1 MNSSTFYNALIKR
14 PNERN
19 EEEINTIFNHLRRL
33 EVFERLHDAPLKS
46 VCKTARLE
54 RHSANYVLFRKGQLA
69 TCWYILLS
77 GSVFMN
83 KQVYLPIGCF
93 GKRSNMNLRR
103 MSDCIV
109 ISPSDMIVI
118 DYPDVQ
124 RITVHLHNNSDNILN
139 QTGNQPNV
147 SATAFPAFDGPSSS
161 SLSSSPLGGA
171 GTSTPSLLVRRQSG
185 DCAWKG
191 NIQQQSSKGI
201 QIMTMAPPQRSAA
214 ATPLPP
220 HYNQQQYSSKYPPHH
235 RIPPHIST
243 SSNQQQQLCHQHN
256 NNNNH
261 LYQQQSTIQ
270 HIPVTNSPICHR
282 VPSPAPTFSSPVKDV
297 FHFSRHQNS
306 NNSNNN
312 NSLQQ
317 QNRGG
322 GVFFHPQIIL
332 QQHHAKSN
340 SMSSG
345 NTSKNQ
351 QKNKEFLN
359 EVEVP
364 FIRIK
369 QQQQPKTLP
378 RTKIDEINGELLVEE
393 KNCKN
398 NNQFSPR
405 QKRSSITSLRDS
417 PTINLSNFNNSLIQ
431 QKMAIFEPSNNSSST
446 QTLKINEEIIKE
458 NIDNLNNDTMTK
470 TKKNTKIEENLN
482 GKNSFLEKPLKEKLE
497 EEKFNN
503 EKEVANLTEKNIKV
517 PKSPVTSTN
526 FQRLSKIRLN
536 MGSGRRNTVK
546 FFLIFIEKNGL
557 GLLMFF
563 GENQIVNDEDISAL
577 ETLAANVRI
586 RQQSPQQNRTQGAAA
601 VNKIPSSV
609 SALTV
614 DDSEDC
620 FAGLPETS
628 VDNEMLDD
636 CEDDEE
642 DEEEGSCPSH
652 DSFHELRDSVREC
665 LEKEPSNRTGE
676 DLAILIE
683 FMSSLPSLAQLPMS
697 IKRQLC
703 LKMVFAVVPTKGT
716 SIMQHGEKID
726 AWSVVVNGSVEHVH
740 SNGQHV
746 EYRLGDCFGVQPI
759 AQTQYND
766 GEIRTLADDCE
777 FILVEHGDFY
787 SIMSSLSRQIEREN
801 DEKSGEV
808 VREVERRMIDNQVE
822 LVVTKASPER
832 LLRQL
837 LLDEKDDL
845 LLAAT
850 SPITENVDS
859 LANISTNSAQMDS
872 HFVEDFLLM
881 HRVFFPDSFLAIRQL
896 IDWFR
901 LEPKHRE
908 RVARIMLI
916 WLNNH
921 FEDFEGNDSD
931 GKMTALLNEFDQ
943 LLADAKM
950 FNHQCLMSITCSVKS
965 QSRQVTLTRSD
976 RSEPLNFKLVGGST
990 YGGIFVMS
998 VETGSSAEKVG
1009 FRRGDELLE
1018 VNGKNMRKFSLSNA
1032 EDIIRESTHLSITLK
1047 TNWIGFQEALL
1058 HYQEDQQTNSTT
1070 TISTAN
1076 CPPKKASNP
1085 SVQTTTAMPSRY
1097 QKKCSIP
1104 TIAGAGHH
1112 NKQHPQRER
1121 RSTLSA
1127 AINQVELNPHQHYH
1141 NSKAGSATPTS
1152 GGNST
1157 ISHKKVLNKLIQII
1171 RGSVDDNNVC
1181 HQHNKCLQQKQQQQ
1195 NGQQITIDSTD
1206 GESKNNGNSL
1216 RASRSNPDI
1225 SVHSCGPCTSSNI
1238 SCTSSSST
1246 ASNRHSS
1253 LCAASSNGSVGTYL
1267 PRIDQALKIY
1277 RSDQSFRYIPVCADL
1292 NAKQILQLALQE
1304 FGISTDSIDDNSCLW
1319 AIYEC
1324 SVSHDGVIKQR
1335 RLPPTAT
1342 NLAETVALNARLYLR
1357 DMQKEENNLLP
1368 DELIPEVLKQARLTL
1383 YTLNAQCI
1391 ATQLT
1396 LQDFGV
1402 FSSIEPTEYVNH
1414 LFQLGVNGEN
1424 NSSKQR
1430 GKGWDKLAE
1439 FESLFNREMW
1449 WVATEVCCERNVYR
1463 RSKLVKKFIKVARH
1477 CHLLR
1482 NLNSMFAI
1490 VSGLEK
1496 PAVRRLSHTWERV
1509 PGKYLKMLA
1518 DLQQLMDPSRNM
1530 SRYRQHLAQLAQEP
1544 PLIPIYPILRK
1555 DLTFAHEA
1563 NPTFCGPRLVNF
1575 EKLRMIAQ
1583 IIRNIQRFS
1592 SVHYDPSELYIG
1604 SNGGSGG
1611 GGTAEVMFHHDAL
1624 DPVSATIR
1632 KATKAG
1638 IGNRFGTSTSSNGA
1652 GLSRKKLYERTLM
1665 LRRVRAYLRSMP
1677 LIDSEANLDKISLEI
1692 EPPAL
1697 TSGQSSSVQ
1706 QLHHSSCSPHS
1717 QHQTQPSSSSAS
1729 TARRRL
1735 PSPSPS
1741 SLSSQSNQSS
1751 SIFHQQEKQRQ
1762 SMAGGIIGG
1771 GGGNGLPKF
1780 GVESPQAVQKML
1792 ALVQNS
1798 KIKSRQPF
1806 FTSFHQ
1812 SSGRSHLLQSHGAL
1826 SASAELPPIGV
1837 DNHHLHIQQRKRC
1850 SVTSSS
1856 TTTDEN
1862 VSCSGNNERAV

>member
-1 MNSSTFYNALIKR
+1 MD
-14 PNERN
+14 E
-19 EEEINTIFNHLRRL
+19 
-33 EVFERLHDAPLKS
+33 
-46 VCKTARLE
+46 
-54 RHSANYVLFRKGQLA
+54 
-69 TCWYILLS
+69 
-77 GSVFMN
+77 N
-83 KQVYLPIGCF
+83 KL
-93 GKRSNMNLRR
+93 
-103 MSDCIV
+103 
-109 ISPSDMIVI
+109 
-118 DYPDVQ
+118 
-124 RITVHLHNNSDNILN
+124 
-139 QTGNQPNV
+139 
-147 SATAFPAFDGPSSS
+147 
-161 SLSSSPLGGA
+161 
-171 GTSTPSLLVRRQSG
+171 
-185 DCAWKG
+185 
-191 NIQQQSSKGI
+191 
-201 QIMTMAPPQRSAA
+201 
-214 ATPLPP
+214 
-220 HYNQQQYSSKYPPHH
+220 
-235 RIPPHIST
+235 
-243 SSNQQQQLCHQHN
+243 
-256 NNNNH
+256 
-261 LYQQQSTIQ
+261 
-270 HIPVTNSPICHR
+270 
-282 VPSPAPTFSSPVKDV
+282 
-297 FHFSRHQNS
+297 
-306 NNSNNN
+306 
-312 NSLQQ
+312 
-317 QNRGG
+317 
-322 GVFFHPQIIL
+322 
-332 QQHHAKSN
+332 
-340 SMSSG
+340 
-345 NTSKNQ
+345 
-351 QKNKEFLN
+351 
-359 EVEVP
+359 
-364 FIRIK
+364 
-369 QQQQPKTLP
+369 
-378 RTKIDEINGELLVEE
+378 
-393 KNCKN
+393 
-398 NNQFSPR
+398 
-405 QKRSSITSLRDS
+405 
-417 PTINLSNFNNSLIQ
+417 
-431 QKMAIFEPSNNSSST
+431 
-446 QTLKINEEIIKE
+446 
-458 NIDNLNNDTMTK
+458 
-470 TKKNTKIEENLN
+470 
-482 GKNSFLEKPLKEKLE
+482 
-497 EEKFNN
+497 
-503 EKEVANLTEKNIKV
+503 
-517 PKSPVTSTN
+517 
-526 FQRLSKIRLN
+526 
-536 MGSGRRNTVK
+536 
-546 FFLIFIEKNGL
+546 
-557 GLLMFF
+557 
-563 GENQIVNDEDISAL
+563 QIVNDEDISAL

-586 RQQSPQQNRTQGAAA
+586 RQQSPQQNKTQGAAA
-601 VNKIPSSV
+601 INKIRQSIASSV

-628 VDNEMLDD
+628 
-636 CEDDEE
+636 
-642 DEEEGSCPSH
+642 
-652 DSFHELRDSVREC
+652 ELRDSVREC

-808 VREVERRMIDNQVE
+808 VREVERRMVDNQVE

-837 LLDEKDDL
+837 LLDEEDDL

-1032 EDIIRESTHLSITLK
+1032 EDIIRESTHLSIILK

-1076 CPPKKASNP
+1076 CPSKKTNNTSL
-1085 SVQTTTAMPSRY
+1085 QTTTAMPSRY

-1104 TIAGAGHH
+1104 SVAGAGHH

-1127 AINQVELNPHQHYH
+1127 AINQVELNPQQHYH

-1171 RGSVDDNNVC
+1171 RGSVDDNN
-1181 HQHNKCLQQKQQQQ
+1181 
-1195 NGQQITIDSTD
+1195 
-1206 GESKNNGNSL
+1206 
-1216 RASRSNPDI
+1216 
-1225 SVHSCGPCTSSNI
+1225 SNI

-1253 LCAASSNGSVGTYL
+1253 LCAASSNGSVGTCL

-1304 FGISTDSIDDNSCLW
+1304 FGISPDSIDDNSCLW

-1424 NSSKQR
+1424 SFSKHR

-1604 SNGGSGG
+1604 NNGGSG
-1611 GGTAEVMFHHDAL
+1611 GGTAEVMFHHDVL

-1638 IGNRFGTSTSSNGA
+1638 IGNRFGTSSSSNGA

-1677 LIDSEANLDKISLEI
+1677 LIDSEANLDRISLEI

-1762 SMAGGIIGG
+1762 SLAGGII

-1812 SSGRSHLLQSHGAL
+1812 SSGRSQLLQSHGAL

-1837 DNHHLHIQQRKRC
+1837 DNHHLHTQQRKRC

-1862 VSCSGNNERAV
+1862 VSCSGNNNERAV

>member
-1 MNSSTFYNALIKR
+1 
-14 PNERN
+14 
-19 EEEINTIFNHLRRL
+19 
-33 EVFERLHDAPLKS
+33 
-46 VCKTARLE
+46 
-54 RHSANYVLFRKGQLA
+54 
-69 TCWYILLS
+69 
-77 GSVFMN
+77 
-83 KQVYLPIGCF
+83 
-93 GKRSNMNLRR
+93 MNLRR

-139 QTGNQPNV
+139 QTGNQPSV
-147 SATAFPAFDGPSSS
+147 SATAFPAYDGPSSS
-161 SLSSSPLGGA
+161 SLSSSPLAA
-171 GTSTPSLLVRRQSG
+171 GISTPSLLVRRQSG
-185 DCAWKG
+185 DCGWKG
-191 NIQQQSSKGI
+191 NNQSQSSKGV
-201 QIMTMAPPQRSAA
+201 QVMTMAPPPQRSAA
-214 ATPLPP
+214 PLLP
-220 HYNQQQYSSKYPPHH
+220 QQQKQYSKYPHH
-235 RIPPHIST
+235 RIPPTIST

-256 NNNNH
+256 NNNH
-261 LYQQQSTIQ
+261 LFNQQQKSIQ
-270 HIPVTNSPICHR
+270 HIPVTNSPITLCHR

-297 FHFSRHQNS
+297 FHFSHHQ
-306 NNSNNN
+306 NSNNN
-312 NSLQQ
+312 NSLHHQQ

-345 NTSKNQ
+345 NTSLKNQ
-351 QKNKEFLN
+351 QKQKEFLN
-359 EVEVP
+359 KNTLNSNEVELP
-364 FIRIK
+364 YIRVK
-369 QQQQPKTLP
+369 QQQPKTLP
-378 RTKIDEINGELLVEE
+378 RTKLDEINGEFLEE
-393 KNCKN
+393 KICQD
-398 NNQFSPR
+398 NQFSPPR
-405 QKRSSITSLRDS
+405 QKRISISSLRDS
-417 PTINLSNFNNSLIQ
+417 PINLPNFSNSLIQ
-431 QKMAIFEPSNNSSST
+431 QKKAIFEPSNNSSTLTLNKKENKEENWSSSLT
-446 QTLKINEEIIKE
+446 TLKIKEEIPKE
-458 NIDNLNNDTMTK
+458 NFENSNNDTMTK
-470 TKKNTKIEENLN
+470 TKKNTKLEENLDEKNLNLEKTLKEKIEENV
-482 GKNSFLEKPLKEKLE
+482 
-497 EEKFNN
+497 
-503 EKEVANLTEKNIKV
+503 KEVNLTEKPKV
-517 PKSPVTSTN
+517 PKSPITSTN

-536 MGSGRRNTVK
+536 MGSGRRNTQVA
-546 FFLIFIEKNGL
+546 
-557 GLLMFF
+557 
-563 GENQIVNDEDISAL
+563 NDEDISAL

-586 RQQSPQQNRTQGAAA
+586 RQQSPQQNRTTQTTGASSI
-601 VNKIPSSV
+601 NKIRQSIASSV
-609 SALTV
+609 SAITV

-628 VDNEMLDD
+628 VDNEMIDD
-636 CEDDEE
+636 CEDDDE

-716 SIMQHGEKID
+716 SIMQHGERID

-740 SNGQHV
+740 SNGQHL

-808 VREVERRMIDNQVE
+808 VREVERRMVDNQVE

-837 LLDEKDDL
+837 LLDEEDDL

-850 SPITENVDS
+850 SPTTDNIDS

-881 HRVFFPDSFLAIRQL
+881 HRVFFSDSSLAVRQL

-921 FEDFEGNDSD
+921 FEDFEGNDSN

-943 LLADAKM
+943 LLADARM

-976 RSEPLNFKLVGGST
+976 RSEPLSFKLVGGST

-998 VETGSSAEKVG
+998 VEAGSSAEKVG
-1009 FRRGDELLE
+1009 LRRGDELLE

-1058 HYQEDQQTNSTT
+1058 HYQEDQQTNPTT
-1070 TISTAN
+1070 TQSAI
-1076 CPPKKASNP
+1076 CPPKNTNTSL
-1085 SVQTTTAMPSRY
+1085 QTTAVPSRY
-1097 QKKCSIP
+1097 QKKCSVP
-1104 TIAGAGHH
+1104 SIAGTGHH
-1112 NKQHPQRER
+1112 KQHPQRER

-1127 AINQVELNPHQHYH
+1127 AINQAELNPNQHHHHH

-1152 GGNST
+1152 GGNS

-1181 HQHNKCLQQKQQQQ
+1181 HQHKCLQQQQQ
-1195 NGQQITIDSTD
+1195 NGQQIIDSTD
-1206 GESKNNGNSL
+1206 GDSKSNGNL

-1253 LCAASSNGSVGTYL
+1253 LCAASSNGSGGTCL

-1292 NAKQILQLALQE
+1292 NAKQILHLALQE

-1357 DMQKEENNLLP
+1357 DMQKEENTLLP

-1396 LQDFGV
+1396 LQDFAV

-1414 LFQLGVNGEN
+1414 LFQLGVNSED
-1424 NSSKQR
+1424 NSCSKQR

-1463 RSKLVKKFIKVARH
+1463 RSKLVKKFIKIARH

-1604 SNGGSGG
+1604 NNSGNVG
-1611 GGTAEVMFHHDAL
+1611 GGTAEVMFHSDVL

-1638 IGNRFGTSTSSNGA
+1638 IGNRFGTSSSSNGA

-1677 LIDSEANLDKISLEI
+1677 LIDSEANLDRISLEC

-1697 TSGQSSSVQ
+1697 SSVQSSSVQ

-1751 SIFHQQEKQRQ
+1751 SIFHQQERQRQ
-1762 SMAGGIIGG
+1762 SMAGGMIGG
-1771 GGGNGLPKF
+1771 GGMPKF

-1812 SSGRSHLLQSHGAL
+1812 TSGRSHLLQSHGAL
-1826 SASAELPPIGV
+1826 SASAELPPIGL
-1837 DNHHLHIQQRKRC
+1837 DNHHLHTQQRKRC

-1862 VSCSGNNERAV
+1862 ASCSGNNNERAV